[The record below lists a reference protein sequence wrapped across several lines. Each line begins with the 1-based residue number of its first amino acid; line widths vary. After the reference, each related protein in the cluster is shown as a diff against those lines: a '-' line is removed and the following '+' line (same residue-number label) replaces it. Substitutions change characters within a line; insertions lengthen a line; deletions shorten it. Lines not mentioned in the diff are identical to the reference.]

1 VTATESPSTQRTT
14 TSGTGTPLPG
24 IALEDPVGAA
34 EGLRD
39 AFRAGAAER
48 DRERQFP
55 YEQCAAFRASGL
67 LGLMVP
73 REYGGYGGTFA
84 DLMRVVIAISAGDSN
99 IGQMYQLHTGGIRLL
114 QEFAVPAV
122 QARWLPRFASGELWI
137 TNAYSEVGTRSV
149 NDFNTT
155 VTRDGAGWR
164 LNGRKFY
171 CTGSLAGDITFGP
184 CRVEGSD
191 EVRVFYTPTDARGV
205 TIHDDWSGFGQR
217 TTASGTTEFRDVWIP
232 DELCLGSPDTE
243 GGGGGDITSLNYQA
257 VHTGVFVGIARNALD
272 DAVGFVRNRARVWYE
287 STAGRAPDDLYTQ
300 LRVGEMKTAVD
311 AAALLSLRAA
321 DLCDEAV
328 AHLGDARIRGEA
340 SLVTGQARE
349 AAAEAA
355 MFAGS
360 TLFKVCGAGSV
371 LEKYGFDR
379 HWRNARTLSLHN
391 PLDFKLMHAGDY
403 LLNDTLPP
411 VDSYN

>member
-1 VTATESPSTQRTT
+1 VTTIESAPPPG
-14 TSGTGTPLPG
+14 TSAPIPG
-24 IALEDPVGAA
+24 SALHDPVRVA

-39 AFRAGAAER
+39 EFRAGAAER
-48 DRERQFP
+48 DRDRKFP
-55 YEQCAAFRASGL
+55 YAQCAAFRASGL

-73 REYGGYGGTFA
+73 REHGGYGGSFT
-84 DLMRVVIAISAGDSN
+84 DLMKVVIAISAGDSN

-114 QEFAVPAV
+114 QEFASPQV

-137 TNAYSEVGTRSV
+137 TNAYSETGTRSV
-149 NDFNTT
+149 NDFKTT
-155 VTRDGAGWR
+155 VTRDGDGWR

-171 CTGSLAGDITFGP
+171 CTGSLAGDLTFGP
-184 CRVEGSD
+184 CLVAGSD
-191 EVRVFYTPTDARGV
+191 EVRVFVTPTTADGV
-205 TIHDDWSGFGQR
+205 TIHDDWTGFGQR
-217 TTASGTTEFRDVWIP
+217 TTASGTTEFDNVWIP

-243 GGGGGDITSLNYQA
+243 GGGGGAITSLNYQA

-272 DAVGFVRNRARVWYE
+272 DAVDFVRTRARVWYE
-287 STAGRAPDDLYTQ
+287 SSAERAPDDLYIQ

-311 AAALLSLRAA
+311 AAELLSLRAA
-321 DLCDEAV
+321 QLCDEAV
-328 AHLGDARIRGEA
+328 AHPGDQRIRGEA
-340 SLVTGQARE
+340 SVVTGQARQ

-360 TLFKVCGAGSV
+360 TLFQVCGAGSV
-371 LEKYGFDR
+371 LGKYGFDR

-403 LLNDTLPP
+403 LVNDSLPP

>member
-1 VTATESPSTQRTT
+1 MTT
-14 TSGTGTPLPG
+14 IENTSAPLGGLTP
-24 IALEDPVGAA
+24 EDPLRVA
-34 EGLRD
+34 ERLRD
-39 AFRAGAAER
+39 EFRAGAAER
-48 DRERQFP
+48 DRERAFP

-73 REYGGYGGTFA
+73 REHGGYGGTFTE
-84 DLMRVVIAISAGDSN
+84 LMRVVIAISAGDSN

-114 QEFAVPAV
+114 QEFAPPAV
-122 QARWLPRFASGELWI
+122 QARWLPRFTRELWI
-137 TNAYSEVGTRSV
+137 ANAYSEVGTRSV

-155 VTRDGAGWR
+155 VTRDGDGWR

-191 EVRVFYTPTDARGV
+191 EVRVFFTPTGAEGV
-205 TIHDDWSGFGQR
+205 TIYDDWTGFGQR

-243 GGGGGDITSLNYQA
+243 GGGGGAVTSLNYQA
-257 VHTGVFVGIARNALD
+257 VHTGVFVGIAKNALD
-272 DAVGFVRNRARVWYE
+272 DAVEFVRTRARLWYE
-287 STAGRAPDDLYTQ
+287 STAERASDDLYTQ

-311 AAALLSLRAA
+311 AAELLSLRAA
-321 DLCDEAV
+321 QLCDEAV
-328 AHLGDARIRGEA
+328 EHPGDERIRGEA
-340 SLVTGQARE
+340 SVVTGQARE

-391 PLDFKLMHAGDY
+391 PLDFKSMHAGDF
-403 LLNDTLPP
+403 LLNHRLPP

>member
-1 VTATESPSTQRTT
+1 MTALGDTT
-14 TSGTGTPLPG
+14 IPVDGLPFD
-24 IALEDPVGAA
+24 EDPVAIA
-34 EGLRD
+34 ERLRD
-39 AFRAGAAER
+39 EFRVGAAER
-48 DRERQFP
+48 DRDRKFP
-55 YEQCAAFRASGL
+55 YEQCAVFRASGL

-73 REYGGYGGTFA
+73 REYGGYGGTFVE
-84 DLMRVVIAISAGDSN
+84 LMKVVNTISAGDSN
-99 IGQMYQLHTGGIRLL
+99 IGQMYQLHTGGIRLF
-114 QEFAVPAV
+114 QEFASTAV
-122 QARWLPRFASGELWI
+122 QAKWLPRFNRELWI
-137 TNAYSEVGTRSV
+137 TNAYSEVGTKSV
-149 NDFNTT
+149 NHFNTT
-155 VTRDGAGWR
+155 VTRDGDGWR

-184 CRVEGSD
+184 CQVAGTD
-191 EVRVFYTPTDARGV
+191 EVRVFVTPTTAEGV
-205 TIHDDWSGFGQR
+205 RIHDDWSGFGQR
-217 TTASGTTEFRDVWIP
+217 TTASGTTEFTNVAIP

-243 GGGGGDITSLNYQA
+243 GGGGGAITSLNYQA

-272 DAVGFVRNRARVWYE
+272 DAVEFVKTKARLWYE
-287 STAGRAPDDLYTQ
+287 SPADRATNDLYIQ

-311 AAALLSLRAA
+311 AAELLSLRAA
-321 DLCDEAV
+321 ELCDEAV
-328 AHLGDARIRGEA
+328 AHPGDAYIRGEA
-340 SLVTGQARE
+340 SVVTGQARE

-391 PLDFKLMHAGDY
+391 PLDFKSMHAGDF
-403 LLNDTLPP
+403 LLNGNLPP

>member
-1 VTATESPSTQRTT
+1 VTTTESATAAIPDASLDD
-14 TSGTGTPLPG
+14 PLTVAG
-24 IALEDPVGAA
+24 R
-34 EGLRD
+34 LRD
-39 AFRAGAAER
+39 EFRAGAAER
-48 DRERQFP
+48 DRDRRFP

-73 REYGGYGGTFA
+73 REHGGSGGSFTE
-84 DLMRVVIAISAGDSN
+84 LMKVVIAISAGDSN

-114 QEFAVPAV
+114 QEFASPAV
-122 QARWLPRFASGELWI
+122 QARWLPRFTRELWI

-149 NDFNTT
+149 NDFTTT
-155 VTRDGAGWR
+155 VTRDGDGWR

-171 CTGSLAGDITFGP
+171 CTGSLAGDVTFGP
-184 CRVEGSD
+184 CRIKGSD
-191 EVRVFYTPTDARGV
+191 EVRVFFTPTSAEGV

-243 GGGGGDITSLNYQA
+243 GGGGGAITSLNYQA

-272 DAVGFVRNRARVWYE
+272 DAVEFVRTRARVWYE
-287 STAGRAPDDLYTQ
+287 STASRAADDLYTQ

-311 AAALLSLRAA
+311 AAELLSLRAA
-321 DLCDEAV
+321 QLCDDAV
-328 AHLGDARIRGEA
+328 AHPGDGRLRGEA
-340 SLVTGQARE
+340 SVVTGQARE

-355 MFAGS
+355 LFAGS

-391 PLDFKLMHAGDY
+391 PLDFKSMHAGDF
-403 LLNDTLPP
+403 LLNDRLPP

>member
-1 VTATESPSTQRTT
+1 VTT
-14 TSGTGTPLPG
+14 TERPGTPLAG
-24 IALEDPVGAA
+24 IALEDPLKVA

-39 AFRAGAAER
+39 EFRVGAAER
-48 DRERQFP
+48 DRERKFP
-55 YEQCAAFRASGL
+55 YQQCAAFRASGL

-73 REYGGYGGTFA
+73 REYGGYGGSFVE
-84 DLMRVVIAISAGDSN
+84 LMKVVIAISAGDSN

-114 QEFAVPAV
+114 QEFAPPSV
-122 QARWLPRFASGELWI
+122 QAKWLPRFGSGELWI
-137 TNAYSEVGTRSV
+137 TNAYSEVGTKSV

-155 VTRDGAGWR
+155 VTRDGDGWR

-184 CRVEGSD
+184 CRLADSD
-191 EVRVFYTPTDARGV
+191 EVRVFFTPTDAEGV
-205 TIHDDWSGFGQR
+205 TILDDWTGFGQR
-217 TTASGTTEFRDVWIP
+217 TTASGTTEFRNVWIP

-243 GGGGGDITSLNYQA
+243 GGGGGAVTSLNYQA

-272 DAVGFVRNRARVWYE
+272 DAVDFVRTRSRLWYE
-287 STAGRAPDDLYTQ
+287 SSAARATDDLYTQ

-311 AAALLSLRAA
+311 AAELLSLRAA
-321 DLCDEAV
+321 ELCDEAV
-328 AHLGDARIRGEA
+328 AHPGDERIRGEA
-340 SLVTGQARE
+340 SVVTGQARE

-355 MFAGS
+355 INAGS

-371 LEKYGFDR
+371 LEKYGLDR

-391 PLDFKLMHAGDY
+391 PLDFKSMHAGDY
-403 LLNDTLPP
+403 LLNDRLPP

>member
-1 VTATESPSTQRTT
+1 VTATET
-14 TSGTGTPLPG
+14 TSAPAAGSAAPAGDPLA
-24 IALEDPVGAA
+24 IAEQ
-34 EGLRD
+34 LRD
-39 AFRAGAAER
+39 EFRVGAAER
-48 DRERQFP
+48 DRDRKFP

-73 REYGGYGGTFA
+73 REHGGHGGSFVE
-84 DLMRVVIAISAGDSN
+84 LMKVVNTISAGDSN

-114 QEFAVPAV
+114 QEFAPPAV
-122 QARWLPRFASGELWI
+122 QAKWLPRFTRELWI
-137 TNAYSEVGTRSV
+137 TNAYSEVGTASV

-155 VTRDGAGWR
+155 VTPDGDGWR
-164 LNGRKFY
+164 LNGKKFY
-171 CTGSLAGDITFGP
+171 CTGSLAGDVTFGP
-184 CRVEGSD
+184 CRVDGTD
-191 EVRVFYTPTDARGV
+191 EVRVFFTPTDAPGV

-217 TTASGTTEFRDVWIP
+217 TTASGTTEFDNVWIP

-243 GGGGGDITSLNYQA
+243 GGGGGAITSLNYQA

-272 DAVGFVRNRARVWYE
+272 DAVEFVRTRARLWYE
-287 STAGRAPDDLYTQ
+287 SPADRATDDLYIQ

-311 AAALLSLRAA
+311 AAELLSLRAA
-321 DLCDEAV
+321 ELCDEAV
-328 AHLGDARIRGEA
+328 AHPGDERIRGEA
-340 SLVTGQARE
+340 SVVTGQARE

-391 PLDFKLMHAGDY
+391 PLDFKSMHAGDY
-403 LLNDTLPP
+403 LLNDRLPP

>member
-1 VTATESPSTQRTT
+1 VTTTES
-14 TSGTGTPLPG
+14 TSAPAPIDLDDPLR
-24 IALEDPVGAA
+24 VA
-34 EGLRD
+34 EELRD
-39 AFRAGAAER
+39 EFRAGAAER
-48 DRERQFP
+48 DRDRKFP

-73 REYGGYGGTFA
+73 REYGGYGGSFVE
-84 DLMRVVIAISAGDSN
+84 LMKVVNTISAGDSN

-114 QEFAVPAV
+114 QEFAPPSV
-122 QARWLPRFASGELWI
+122 QAKWLPRFTRELWI
-137 TNAYSEVGTRSV
+137 TNAYSEVGTKSV

-155 VTRDGAGWR
+155 VTRDGNGWR

-191 EVRVFYTPTDARGV
+191 EVRVFYTPTTAEGV
-205 TIHDDWSGFGQR
+205 TIHDDWTGFGQR
-217 TTASGTTEFRDVWIP
+217 TTASGTTEFNNVWIP

-243 GGGGGDITSLNYQA
+243 GGGGGAVTSLNYQA

-272 DAVGFVRNRARVWYE
+272 DAVEFVQTRARLWYE
-287 STAGRAPDDLYTQ
+287 SSADQATNDLYTQ

-311 AAALLSLRAA
+311 AAELLSLRAA
-321 DLCDEAV
+321 ELCDVAV
-328 AHLGDARIRGEA
+328 ARPGDLQARGEA
-340 SLVTGQARE
+340 SVVTGQARE

-391 PLDFKLMHAGDY
+391 PLDFKSMHAGDY
-403 LLNDTLPP
+403 LLNHRLPP

>member
-1 VTATESPSTQRTT
+1 LTTTESTAAPAA
-14 TSGTGTPLPG
+14 G
-24 IALEDPVGAA
+24 IAGEDPLQTA
-34 EGLRD
+34 ERLRD
-39 AFRAGAAER
+39 EFRAGAAER
-48 DRERQFP
+48 DRERKFP
-55 YEQCAAFRASGL
+55 HEQCAAFRASGL

-73 REYGGYGGTFA
+73 REHGGYGGSFA
-84 DLMRVVIAISAGDSN
+84 ELMKVVIAISAGDSN
-99 IGQMYQLHTGGIRLL
+99 IGQMYQLHTGGIRLM
-114 QEFAVPAV
+114 QEFASPAV
-122 QARWLPRFASGELWI
+122 QARWLPRFSRELWI
-137 TNAYSEVGTRSV
+137 TNAYSEVGTKSV

-155 VTRDGAGWR
+155 VTRDGDGWR

-184 CRVEGSD
+184 CQVAGSD
-191 EVRVFYTPTDARGV
+191 EVRVFFTPITAEGV
-205 TIHDDWSGFGQR
+205 TVYDDWTGFGQR
-217 TTASGTTEFRDVWIP
+217 TTASGTTEFRNVWIP
-232 DELCLGSPDTE
+232 DELCLGSPGTE
-243 GGGGGDITSLNYQA
+243 GGGGGAVTSLNYQA

-272 DAVGFVRNRARVWYE
+272 DAVDFVRTRARLWYE
-287 STAGRAPDDLYTQ
+287 SPADQATNDLYTQ

-311 AAALLSLRAA
+311 AAELLSLRAA
-321 DLCDEAV
+321 ELCDEAV
-328 AHLGDARIRGEA
+328 AHPGDARVRGEA
-340 SLVTGQARE
+340 SVVTGQARE

-391 PLDFKLMHAGDY
+391 PLDFKSMHAGDY
-403 LLNDTLPP
+403 LLNDALPP

>member
-1 VTATESPSTQRTT
+1 VTT
-14 TSGTGTPLPG
+14 TERTSAPLAG
-24 IALEDPVGAA
+24 IALKDPLRVA

-39 AFRAGAAER
+39 EFRIGAAER
-48 DRERQFP
+48 DRERRFP

-73 REYGGYGGTFA
+73 REYGGYGGSFVE
-84 DLMRVVIAISAGDSN
+84 LMKVVIAISAGDSN

-114 QEFAVPAV
+114 QEFAPPSV
-122 QARWLPRFASGELWI
+122 QAKWLPRFASGELWI
-137 TNAYSEVGTRSV
+137 TNAYSEVGTKSV

-155 VTRDGAGWR
+155 VTRDGDGWR
-164 LNGRKFY
+164 LNGLKFY

-184 CRVEGSD
+184 CRVADSD
-191 EVRVFYTPTDARGV
+191 EVRVFFTPTDAEGV
-205 TIHDDWSGFGQR
+205 TIHDDWTGFGQR
-217 TTASGTTEFRDVWIP
+217 TTASGTTEFRNVWIP

-243 GGGGGDITSLNYQA
+243 GGGGGAVTSLNYQA

-272 DAVGFVRNRARVWYE
+272 DAVDFVRTRSRLWYE
-287 STAGRAPDDLYTQ
+287 SSAARASDDLYTQ

-311 AAALLSLRAA
+311 AAELLSLRAA
-321 DLCDEAV
+321 ELCDEAV
-328 AHLGDARIRGEA
+328 AHPGDERIRGEA
-340 SLVTGQARE
+340 SVVTGQARE

-355 MFAGS
+355 MNAGS

-371 LEKYGFDR
+371 LEKYGLDR

-391 PLDFKLMHAGDY
+391 PLDFKSMHAGDY
-403 LLNDTLPP
+403 LLNDRLPP